1 MSEVKKCK
9 DCIWLDL
16 NDKKKAI
23 GYRCTNPNID
33 RSNKHR
39 YAAYKVTSTPACK
52 RGFKGFDG
60 QTIGTKKQLTYQQG
74 RKDAISDF
82 GTFLRMGVMSRLNCS
97 NKEIGPY
104 IKHTD
109 LISIIV
115 DLEADEGI
123 EYGK

>member
-33 RSNKHR
+33 RSNKHK
-39 YAAYKVTSTPACK
+39 YAAYKVISTPACK

-74 RKDAISDF
+74 RADMQDWVENRCKELGIDYIAIFTCNS
-82 GTFLRMGVMSRLNCS
+82 
-97 NKEIGPY
+97 
-104 IKHTD
+104 
-109 LISIIV
+109 
-115 DLEADEGI
+115 AD
-123 EYGK
+123 